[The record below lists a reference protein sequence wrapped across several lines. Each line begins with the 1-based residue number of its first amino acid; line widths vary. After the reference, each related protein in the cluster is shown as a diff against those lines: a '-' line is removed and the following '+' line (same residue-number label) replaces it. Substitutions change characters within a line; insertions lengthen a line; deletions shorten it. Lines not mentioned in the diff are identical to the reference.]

1 MASCIRFL
9 LWCFPALVFS
19 QERLGFD
26 NLYLNIGTTVNLYY
40 WGGTNFPGIKAFVG
54 VGGIKQ
60 IDSKYGNYM
69 MSVGMNIGI
78 YNKSLGNSLILLKQD
93 NQIDFTSSLFF
104 GPASSHINEKFPLYK
119 NLRTI
124 NNLPFYNLRFGNEG
138 LAMLGVNF
146 IMNNHVRHQTVGAI
160 VINYKNVS
168 INYYND
174 GGMPL
179 NLLGLGDS
187 FDRWWTGGGGIYYH
201 SIRKN
206 NLFELT
212 FDQFTGYERQYF
224 ELASRLGMDVQDY
237 SIFSDIKPDT
247 IGTRY
252 NVTGFRSGN
261 NYNSSS
267 YSLRCFINESLAIN
281 VGVIGSLRGTNKE
294 GERLWGVQDL
304 IHNAMKIAI
313 HPNFDAN
320 RILVGLTFNHFN
332 PIK

>member
-1 MASCIRFL
+1 MIRYLRIL
-9 LWCFPALVFS
+9 LSLLPGLTLA
-19 QERLGFD
+19 QEHFGFD
-26 NLYLNIGTTVNLYY
+26 QLYLNVGTTINIHYR
-40 WGGTNFPGIKAFVG
+40 GGTNFPGIKAFVG

-60 IDSKYGNYM
+60 INSKYGNYM
-69 MSVGMNIGI
+69 MSVGMNVGI

-104 GPASSHINEKFPLYK
+104 GPASTRINEKFPLYK

-138 LAMLGVNF
+138 MAMLGVNF
-146 IMNNHVRHQTVGAI
+146 IMNNHIRHQTVGAI
-160 VINYKNVS
+160 AFNYKNVS
-168 INYYND
+168 FNYYND

-201 SIRKN
+201 STRKN
-206 NLFELT
+206 NLFEFC

-224 ELASRLGMDVQDY
+224 ELATRLGMDVQDY
-237 SIFSDIKPDT
+237 GIFSDITQDT
-247 IGTRY
+247 SAKRY
-252 NVTGFRSGN
+252 NVVGAKTSN

-281 VGVIGSLRGTNKE
+281 LGIIGSLRGTNPD

-313 HPNFDAN
+313 HPNYDAN
-320 RILVGLTFNHFN
+320 RVFLGLTFNHFN